1 MQDNWNSGIDPSFA
15 DKAWENMRKQL
26 DEAMPVDEKQKR
38 RLIGWWW
45 AIGFALLLAGA
56 GWFLLGSPSPQLDA
70 LPILTTEHKKAV
82 AQLPEPILSPEIT
95 IIEPAPG
102 HLQQQAT
109 PKPEI
114 TSVEQETIQQQL
126 SAAPSQAT
134 KVSPERQPTHPTN
147 DQKEN
152 KSVLTPSVAPL
163 PAITEQNSAL
173 AVASNPPTNTPSASS
188 APRELIAGIAEI
200 DGLAAKPLATL
211 PLSFEKAI
219 TPNVKNGHWL
229 LEAGVSSRNMDRM
242 DGFFAGLGYQ
252 RGIGHSKWLLGTGLY
267 YRFQRLPFA
276 AQNIVQANFS
286 NSASQEVAD
295 QQGAPLF
302 NVDPATNELSIKVSN
317 GVVSIPI
324 SQLSLVQKLHLVDI
338 PLAMTYKLGT
348 KFHLHSTLQVSYL
361 WKSFLDFDNNPSN
374 ERNLDQV
381 FAGVDPS
388 RYFSSARWYSN
399 SGKASIGQNPGD
411 FQRWQLGAALGLTYY
426 PSSHLGIRVQ
436 YRSSLGNVYQSAGLQ
451 AYDYG
456 VGTSLLWRFSGRS
469 SF

>member
-56 GWFLLGSPSPQLDA
+56 GWFLLGSPSPQLDS
-70 LPILTTEHKKAV
+70 LPILTTEQKKAV
-82 AQLPEPILSPEIT
+82 AQLPEPMLSPEIT
-95 IIEPAPG
+95 ITEPAPG

-114 TSVEQETIQQQL
+114 TSVEQKTIQQQL
-126 SAAPSQAT
+126 SAAPPQAT

-147 DQKEN
+147 DQKAN
-152 KSVLTPSVAPL
+152 KSVLTPPVAPP
-163 PAITEQNSAL
+163 PATTEQNSAL

-188 APRELIAGIAEI
+188 APRELIAEIAEI

-211 PLSFEKAI
+211 PLSFEKSI
-219 TPNVKNGHWL
+219 TPNVKNAHWL
-229 LEAGVSSRNMDRM
+229 LEAGVSSRNLNQM
-242 DGFFAGLGYQ
+242 DGFFAGLAYQ
-252 RGIGHSKWLLGTGLY
+252 QGIGHSKWLLGTGLY

-286 NSASQEVAD
+286 NPSSQEVAD
-295 QQGAPLF
+295 QQGAPLI
-302 NVDPATNELSIKVSN
+302 NVDPATNELSFKVSN
-317 GVVSIPI
+317 GVSIPL
-324 SQLSLVQKLHLVDI
+324 SQLSFVQKLHVVDI
-338 PLAMTYKLGT
+338 PLTATYKLGP
-348 KFHLHSTLQVSYL
+348 KFQLHSTLQMSYL
-361 WKSFLDFDNNPSN
+361 WKSFLDFDDSAIN
-374 ERNLDQV
+374 ERNLNQA
-381 FAGVDPS
+381 FAGVDPG
-388 RYFSSARWYSN
+388 RYFNGVGWYSH
-399 SGKASIGQNPGD
+399 SGKATIGQNPGD

-456 VGTSLLWRFSGRS
+456 VGTSLLWRFSGR
-469 SF
+469 

>member
-38 RLIGWWW
+38 RPIGWWW

-56 GWFLLGSPSPQLDA
+56 GWFLSGSPSPQLDA
-70 LPILTTEHKKAV
+70 LPILTAEHKKAV
-82 AQLPEPILSPEIT
+82 AQLPEPMLSPDINL
-95 IIEPAPG
+95 IEQAPG
-102 HLQQQAT
+102 HIQEQAT

-114 TSVEQETIQQQL
+114 TRAIQKTIQQQF
-126 SAAPSQAT
+126 SAASSQAT
-134 KVSPERQPTHPTN
+134 KVSPERQPAHPTN
-147 DQKEN
+147 DSKAN
-152 KSVLTPSVAPL
+152 KAVLTPLVAP
-163 PAITEQNSAL
+163 PPITEQNSAL

-219 TPNVKNGHWL
+219 TPNVKNAHWL
-229 LEAGVSSRNMDRM
+229 LETGVSSRNLDQL
-242 DGFFAGLGYQ
+242 DGFFAGIGHQ
-252 RGIGHSKWLLGTGLY
+252 WGIGHSKWLLGTGLY

-276 AQNIVQANFS
+276 AQHIVQANFS
-286 NSASQEVAD
+286 NPSSQELAD

-302 NVDPATNELSIKVSN
+302 NVDPATNELSFKVSN
-317 GVVSIPI
+317 GISIPL
-324 SQLSLVQKLHLVDI
+324 SQLSFVQKLHLVDI
-338 PLAMTYKLGT
+338 PLTATYKLGP
-348 KFHLHSTLQVSYL
+348 KFHLHSTLQMSYL
-361 WKSFLDFDNNPSN
+361 WKSFLDFDNSPSN
-374 ERNLDQV
+374 ERNLNQA

-388 RYFSSARWYSN
+388 RYFNSVGWYSH
-399 SGKASIGQNPGD
+399 SGKESIGQNPGD

-436 YRSSLGNVYQSAGLQ
+436 YRSSLGNVYQSLGLH
-451 AYDYG
+451 AYDYSL
-456 VGTSLLWRFSGRS
+456 GTSLTWRFTGR
-469 SF
+469 